1 MLEHLASSSVEVSSS
16 SSACRSFLSRS
27 LTSNAT
33 LFMSGKTELRFDKKQ
48 RFEFHQVDELT
59 LAGVATVG
67 LQYADTIE
75 AQF

>member
-1 MLEHLASSSVEVSSS
+1 
-16 SSACRSFLSRS
+16 
-27 LTSNAT
+27 
-33 LFMSGKTELRFDKKQ
+33 MSGKTELRFDKKQ